1 MMPAGGP
8 SSTTTT
14 TSPSTT
20 SPAASSSSSSAAS
33 LLTSSASSAGSSSSD
48 GTELLTTCLSTI
60 VTYDYDYALCV
71 MNSGFFELDSSPF
84 GTAATAI
91 SSLITGSSGSSSVD
105 SGSCTLMC
113 TKPTMSASSSCCS
126 AANTVR
132 NCPQSSSSI
141 DYCKSVIE
149 DTVAE
154 SQQCGLSSQNTA
166 LIVCVAI
173 IVAFFIAV
181 MIAARIYAK
190 KQAAA
195 LEGGA
200 LESKFAVASRATW
213 EAVLAAW
220 GQVTNLIWKNLII
233 RRRKPVAFVFELFLP
248 VVLTLALVFIANLD
262 TIFGSGDENSSSSS
276 SSEAATLSETI
287 LCTSLDS
294 LEYTDYGALSTN
306 MSTFYSSGQSVI
318 GLFLLISYI
327 KFVSTTT
334 TTMVIEKETRIREVM
349 KIMGLSNF

>member
-166 LIVCVAI
+166 LI
-173 IVAFFIAV
+173 
-181 MIAARIYAK
+181 
-190 KQAAA
+190 
-195 LEGGA
+195 
-200 LESKFAVASRATW
+200 
-213 EAVLAAW
+213 
-220 GQVTNLIWKNLII
+220 
-233 RRRKPVAFVFELFLP
+233 
-248 VVLTLALVFIANLD
+248 
-262 TIFGSGDENSSSSS
+262 
-276 SSEAATLSETI
+276 
-287 LCTSLDS
+287 
-294 LEYTDYGALSTN
+294 
-306 MSTFYSSGQSVI
+306 
-318 GLFLLISYI
+318 
-327 KFVSTTT
+327 
-334 TTMVIEKETRIREVM
+334 
-349 KIMGLSNF
+349 